1 MVRKAGGEL
10 KRFNHNQNDDQGQ
23 HDDWQFVKP
32 AVPNMATG
40 VAVVLEVI
48 D

>member
-1 MVRKAGGEL
+1 MVLKAGGAL
-10 KRFNHNQNDDQGQ
+10 KRFNHNQDDDQGQ
-23 HDDWQFVKP
+23 HDHWQFVKP
-32 AVPNMATG
+32 AIPNMAAG